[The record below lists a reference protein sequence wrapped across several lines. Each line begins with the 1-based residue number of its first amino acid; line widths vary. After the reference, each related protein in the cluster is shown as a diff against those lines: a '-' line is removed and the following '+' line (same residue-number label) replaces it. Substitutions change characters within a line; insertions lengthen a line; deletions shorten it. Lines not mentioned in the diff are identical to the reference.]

1 MHKENDHAGAFLL
14 LHGRYSVLA
23 HYLKVSLKNSR
34 FLKIPKLHPQKGR
47 LFFYNYNA
55 FDEFTSHIYERIMLK
70 QKKETK
76 LLWYKYS
83 MYNYAARCISRG

>member
-34 FLKIPKLHPQKGR
+34 FLKIPKLHPQIRGAIQDFQR
-47 LFFYNYNA
+47 LFYRCAEY
-55 FDEFTSHIYERIMLK
+55 IMNLFMAWVLSFLH
-70 QKKETK
+70 T
-76 LLWYKYS
+76 L
-83 MYNYAARCISRG
+83 